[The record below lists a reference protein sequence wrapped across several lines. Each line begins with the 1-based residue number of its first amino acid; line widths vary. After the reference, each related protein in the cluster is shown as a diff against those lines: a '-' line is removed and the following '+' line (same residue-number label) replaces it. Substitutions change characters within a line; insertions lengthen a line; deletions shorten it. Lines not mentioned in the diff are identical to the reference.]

1 MDKNKKKKVNNLVKL
16 SILIN
21 IKKLKKSKKIN

>member
-1 MDKNKKKKVNNLVKL
+1 MDKKKKVNNLVKL